1 MRNSELYV
9 SGVGSYLPPPVR
21 AADAVREG
29 RYAAADHDDDELDL
43 VLVERSASPAEMAVH
58 AGRRALADAD
68 RADEVALLL
77 HGASYYQGQD
87 FWTPATYVLRELIGS
102 GVPAYEVRAA
112 SNSAMAAL
120 ELAAAYLRADPD
132 RAAALITVADR
143 FTLPG
148 FDRWA
153 TDAGVVYSDGAAA
166 AVLSARGGF
175 ARVHAITSHTDPE
188 LEELGRDVERFHDAP
203 VPGGRPLDLRA
214 FKRRYLKR
222 VGFAELSRRLTSGLR
237 RNVTATLRA
246 AGSELSSVDCFVLPN
261 LGRDLMQWEFLDPL
275 DIPVERTS
283 WDNARRIGHLGAGDQ
298 FANLAHLRR
307 SGRLSVG
314 DRVLMVGVGL
324 GFSWTSALLEITATA
339 PGAQTGVST
348 EGIR

>member
-1 MRNSELYV
+1 MWNRELYI
-9 SGVGSYLPPPVR
+9 SGVGSYLPTPVR

-29 RYAAADHDDDELDL
+29 RYAAADHDDDQLDL
-43 VLVERSASPAEMAVH
+43 VLVEASASPAEMAVH
-58 AGRRALADAD
+58 AGRQALTDAGD
-68 RADEVALLL
+68 PDEIALVL

-102 GVPAYEVRAA
+102 RVPAYEVRAA

-120 ELAAAYLRADPD
+120 ELAAAYLLADPE

-175 ARVHAITSHTDPE
+175 ARLRAVTSRTDPE

-222 VGFAELSRRLTSGLR
+222 AGFAELSRRLTTGLR
-237 RNVTATLRA
+237 ENVTATLTA
-246 AGSELSSVDCFVLPN
+246 AGGDLSSVDLFVLPN
-261 LGRDLMQWEFLDPL
+261 LGRDLVQWEFLEPL

-307 SGRLSVG
+307 TGRLSPG
-314 DRVLMVGVGL
+314 DRVLLVGVGL
-324 GFSWTSALLEITATA
+324 GFSWTSALLEITTTG
-339 PGAQTGVST
+339 PGAPVGTST
-348 EGIR
+348 DRS